1 MFILDYFL
9 DNAILPCFYSLVC
22 LSSLPELI
30 SSEKLCHI
38 FIDQKNMAKKLFVG
52 NLDWGMTQ
60 EELQE
65 LFAEYGEIEEA
76 IIITDKFSGR
86 SKGFGFVTF
95 TDDAAAD
102 AATEALHEKEFKGR
116 NIVVNEARPKEER

>member
-1 MFILDYFL
+1 
-9 DNAILPCFYSLVC
+9 
-22 LSSLPELI
+22 
-30 SSEKLCHI
+30 
-38 FIDQKNMAKKLFVG
+38 MAKKLFVG
-52 NLDWGMTQ
+52 NLAWETTQ

-65 LFAEYGEIEEA
+65 LFTQYGEVEEA

-102 AATEALHEKEFKGR
+102 EAVAQLNEKEFKGR
-116 NIVVNEARPKEER
+116 NVVVNEAKPPRQDA